1 MIITKNVKIK
11 LCNNSKNYWKEKGYQ
26 IDFDIPK
33 EGIDFT
39 VDVNHLKSNSNVN
52 VECLCDECET
62 TYVQRYSR
70 NTDICGKCS
79 SHKKLL
85 GNTYGKNNAKY
96 DIPLKEILINDIENL
111 CLSSVAKK
119 YNVSL
124 PVVKRWLKYYDIKLI
139 PYYGRKYFK
148 THEEENEFV
157 NMLKKLIDIKL
168 NDIHKE
174 TKVPKTII
182 KHLCNKHNLKY
193 STQFDDWEKQ
203 RNKIKENF
211 DFFKNENKLKDLKTI
226 ASENYISYDALKDIF
241 KENNEKVILHSYNK
255 SNGELELKQFIHSL
269 GIDCKSIKFH
279 KKYEIDCFVESHNI
293 GFEYCGEY
301 WHSDLNKDKNY
312 HQQKTLYFKELNI
325 SLFTIFETEW
335 INKQNIIKSIIK
347 AKLGV
352 IQNKIYARKCTVKEI
367 SNFEAKKF
375 HESNHISGYVNSSFN
390 IGLYDNEK
398 LVSVM
403 SFSKSR
409 FDKKYQFELTRFSN
423 ILDYIVIGGFS
434 KLLSFFRKNY
444 SSESLLSYADLR
456 FSDGKTYHKFF
467 EYVGIT
473 PPNYFYF
480 KNGLLES
487 RIKYQKHK
495 LIKMQSYDDEKT
507 ERTIMYEEGY
517 YRIYD
522 CGNLKFTLI

>member
-241 KENNEKVILHSYNK
+241 KEIMKKLFCIL
-255 SNGELELKQFIHSL
+255 I
-269 GIDCKSIKFH
+269 
-279 KKYEIDCFVESHNI
+279 
-293 GFEYCGEY
+293 
-301 WHSDLNKDKNY
+301 
-312 HQQKTLYFKELNI
+312 
-325 SLFTIFETEW
+325 
-335 INKQNIIKSIIK
+335 INQM
-347 AKLGV
+347 
-352 IQNKIYARKCTVKEI
+352 
-367 SNFEAKKF
+367 
-375 HESNHISGYVNSSFN
+375 VN
-390 IGLYDNEK
+390 
-398 LVSVM
+398 
-403 SFSKSR
+403 
-409 FDKKYQFELTRFSN
+409 
-423 ILDYIVIGGFS
+423 
-434 KLLSFFRKNY
+434 
-444 SSESLLSYADLR
+444 
-456 FSDGKTYHKFF
+456 
-467 EYVGIT
+467 
-473 PPNYFYF
+473 
-480 KNGLLES
+480 
-487 RIKYQKHK
+487 
-495 LIKMQSYDDEKT
+495 
-507 ERTIMYEEGY
+507 
-517 YRIYD
+517 
-522 CGNLKFTLI
+522 